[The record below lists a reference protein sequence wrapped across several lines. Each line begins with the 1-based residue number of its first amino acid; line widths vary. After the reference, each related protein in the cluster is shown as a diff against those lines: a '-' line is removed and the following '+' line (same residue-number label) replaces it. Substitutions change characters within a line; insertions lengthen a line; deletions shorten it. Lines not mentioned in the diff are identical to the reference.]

1 MNESEMIWVRYTWD
15 LQDLNPDLSMPSG
28 YSFRPVTNA
37 EVDVAIDVV
46 LSAYRSDP
54 VWRPLMAGIEQ
65 RLTERILTT
74 LGMPDTDYLA
84 AEYGVR
90 LVAIS
95 GVAKYHWTDQ
105 NLLTGVCVLPS
116 HQRRGL
122 GKYLLGL
129 SLARLRG
136 MGLRQARVYTENGSL
151 ADRKVYS
158 MFGSTREENVEYPGI
173 QPSNNSLNRTRN

>member
-1 MNESEMIWVRYTWD
+1 MIWVRYTWD
-15 LQDLNPDLSMPSG
+15 LQDFNPDIRIPSG

-37 EVDVAIDVV
+37 EIDVAIDVV

-54 VWRPLMAGIEQ
+54 VWRPLMASIEK
-65 RLTERILTT
+65 RLTERIRTT
-74 LGMPDTDYLA
+74 LGMPDADYLA
-84 AEYGVR
+84 AEHGVR
-90 LVAIS
+90 VVGIS
-95 GVAKYHWTDQ
+95 GVAKYHDTDQ

-129 SLARLRG
+129 SLARLCE
-136 MGLRQARVYTENGSL
+136 MGLRQARVYTENGSI

-158 MFGSTREENVEYPGI
+158 MFGSTREDNVEYPGI
-173 QPSNNSLNRTRN
+173 KSSNNSFNWTRN